1 MKRIISLLLVC
12 VLCLSGCAQ
21 NNVAGTNVDSE
32 ADSVA
37 EKVEEAVIEA
47 TKDVVA
53 KEDASDDLS
62 VADEVI
68 DDPEADPTPYEYKP
82 EFDSLDNEDLDR
94 YIEDNLYNELVNAL
108 DSDKYFVENISTV
121 YISQEYIDELE
132 YNSQSNIYFGYTL
145 KELEDV
151 FQGQKFVF
159 TLGDSG
165 DTIAVPFE
173 DYDDTYDQIIRNV
186 AIGTGVILICVTV
199 SVVTGGVGAPAVS
212 MIFATAAK
220 SGTIM
225 ALSSGTLGGVAK
237 GVITAVQTG
246 DVDEAIKQGALAG
259 SEGFKWGAIA
269 GTISGGASE
278 AIALKG
284 ATLNGLTMNEAAEI
298 QKESKYPLD
307 IIKQLHSKEEYE
319 VFKAAN
325 LKPQMING
333 KTALIRSDI
342 DLNFKDALGR
352 TNLERMRNGLSPLD
366 PSGVPYELHHIGQKA
381 DATLTI
387 LTRTEHDSSVL
398 HGFISDTEIDRAAFA
413 VIRKQFWKTTATV
426 LETGL

>member
-1 MKRIISLLLVC
+1 MKRIVSVFLVC
-12 VLCLSGCAQ
+12 ALCLSGCAQ
-21 NNVAGTNVDSE
+21 SNVTVTDVANNT
-32 ADSVA
+32 DSVA
-37 EKVEEAVIEA
+37 EKVEEAIIDA
-47 TKDVVA
+47 TSDI
-53 KEDASDDLS
+53 ASS
-62 VADEVI
+62 ENTSEEQNAADIVI
-68 DDPEADPTPYEYKP
+68 DDSEADPTPYEYKA
-82 EFDSLDNEDLDR
+82 EFDSLDDEDLNR
-94 YIEDNLYNELVNAL
+94 YITDNLYNELVNSL
-108 DSDKYFVENISTV
+108 DSDKYFVENISAV

-151 FQGQKFVF
+151 FQGQKYVF
-159 TLGDSG
+159 TLGDKG

-173 DYDDTYDQIIRNV
+173 EYDDTYDQIIRNV

-199 SVVTGGVGAPAVS
+199 SVVTGGAGAPAVS

-225 ALSSGTLGGVAK
+225 AFSSGGLAGVAK
-237 GVITAVQTG
+237 GVITAIQTG
-246 DVDEAIKQGALAG
+246 DTEEAIKEGALAA
-259 SEGFKWGAIA
+259 SEGFKWGAI
-269 GTISGGASE
+269 GGSISGGASE

-298 QKESKYPLD
+298 QKESKYPLEV
-307 IIKQLHSKEEYE
+307 IKQLHSKEEYE

-333 KTALIRSDI
+333 QTALIRSDI

-381 DATLTI
+381 DGTLTI
-387 LTRTEHDSSVL
+387 LTQAEHDSSVL
-398 HGFISDTEIDRAAFA
+398 HGFITDSEIDRAAFA
-413 VIRKQFWKTTATV
+413 VVRKQFWKTTAKI
-426 LETGL
+426 LESGL